1 MLFIF
6 IQKRYDEGNSSMRQY
21 FVFIM
26 LFLSVYLVL
35 AEVNLQEKI
44 NNNGEAQFTADK
56 AEIYSYNNLK
66 FDVPKDAKVDY
77 KDGLIVVT
85 VPERSTIK
93 KPGLIDPG
101 KYAGVNLKYVS
112 ENGKPMLIEDG
123 NKKFSLEGT
132 VENKA
137 VQKLEVF
144 FDGKENAWYFSK
156 ARINGMVVG
165 LTGETSNKDIYIF
178 SDGDKHRDFGHAY
191 FSYNGDKKISFGVPA
206 GHKGMYVILR
216 EGNPIVPITNGQ
228 TALRAFGA
236 DAKWPVGVT
245 RQSHISIENRD
256 TLSNPPLVST
266 EGPFMIKNG
275 NLYYAYEPYLNPE
288 VPQFWNLDDHQQSAY
303 LEIASRN
310 HEGKIIE
317 YTILDS
323 GKQISKTLT
332 KNLYMNNDNGAVFL
346 DPADVSKN
354 KNLIKLAS
362 LTQPERAIIS
372 TLMTLP
378 PDKQQQILGSDV
390 NGFLGQDIEKI
401 RGTIGKADLAT
412 IHRSLLIS
420 QLPLKTY
427 NRNSGIKS
435 RFNSPILQ
443 DIKTHQA
450 PGDAQHYN
458 EPVTDGHETTHGI
471 NSYLRN
477 LQRGNVNAFYLLDG
491 KYVVLEEP
499 AIRKNIVGKYIP
511 ESLRGSR
518 YGTYISGGRSWD
530 DKPLYIMDE
539 HVAYINGAKVGVELA
554 EKGKWNYGGQD
565 VVAGPLEFNAYSLG
579 LGMAIKDN
587 DPVYWNSEKGNQ
599 FRAFLGYSIEETMQ
613 VYNRGIRYQEFQGFN
628 QENYLN
634 HLRQGQDKQ
643 TIAMRRFA
651 QDTFGKE
658 WTQRVGGF

>member
-1 MLFIF
+1 MISRMYLHSHSIM
-6 IQKRYDEGNSSMRQY
+6 IKRYF
-21 FVFIM
+21 FVFVI
-26 LFLSVYLVL
+26 LVL
-35 AEVNLQEKI
+35 LVSTYAQNVRVLNELEIANLREKTLRFTEPIKIGDRTFIPQSSSEGFVSIADDNVFIVQNAEIKTPEISIKI
-44 NNNGEAQFTADK
+44 QDQTTVFFNDVKNINIGNNKYIQIYDENNYKTININGKKFSIKKDAQNVSQLVLGKNGDLIEAHFSADK
-56 AEIYSYNNLK
+56 RQLYEIQNLK

-132 VENKA
+132 VEN
-137 VQKLEVF
+137 
-144 FDGKENAWYFSK
+144 Y
-156 ARINGMVVG
+156 
-165 LTGETSNKDIYIF
+165 NKDIYIF
-178 SDGDKHRDFGHAY
+178 SDGDKHRHFGHAY

-401 RGTIGKADLAT
+401 RKKIQAVDLKQITGAGTST
-412 IHRSLLIS
+412 
-420 QLPLKTY
+420 P
-427 NRNSGIKS
+427 
-435 RFNSPILQ
+435 P
-443 DIKTHQA
+443 
-450 PGDAQHYN
+450 
-458 EPVTDGHETTHGI
+458 
-471 NSYLRN
+471 
-477 LQRGNVNAFYLLDG
+477 
-491 KYVVLEEP
+491 
-499 AIRKNIVGKYIP
+499 
-511 ESLRGSR
+511 
-518 YGTYISGGRSWD
+518 
-530 DKPLYIMDE
+530 
-539 HVAYINGAKVGVELA
+539 
-554 EKGKWNYGGQD
+554 
-565 VVAGPLEFNAYSLG
+565 
-579 LGMAIKDN
+579 
-587 DPVYWNSEKGNQ
+587 
-599 FRAFLGYSIEETMQ
+599 
-613 VYNRGIRYQEFQGFN
+613 
-628 QENYLN
+628 
-634 HLRQGQDKQ
+634 Q
-643 TIAMRRFA
+643 TPQTPKI
-651 QDTFGKE
+651 
-658 WTQRVGGF
+658 

>member
-1 MLFIF
+1 
-6 IQKRYDEGNSSMRQY
+6 MRQY

-401 RGTIGKADLAT
+401 RKKIQAVDLKQITGAGTSTPPQTPQTPIQPQKPQQPQKYGGWESQNIKGYQVSQEGFFYADVG
-412 IHRSLLIS
+412 
-420 QLPLKTY
+420 TY
-427 NRNSGIKS
+427 NNKKLVQYVTKEKLLEVSKNKGVRVRISEPSHCSNCRETIKKNVYYMTS
-435 RFNSPILQ
+435 KQAEEILRWKGGSIP
-443 DIKTHQA
+443 DTVIVKDGRIIK
-450 PGDAQHYN
+450 
-458 EPVTDGHETTHGI
+458 
-471 NSYLRN
+471 
-477 LQRGNVNAFYLLDG
+477 
-491 KYVVLEEP
+491 
-499 AIRKNIVGKYIP
+499 
-511 ESLRGSR
+511 
-518 YGTYISGGRSWD
+518 
-530 DKPLYIMDE
+530 
-539 HVAYINGAKVGVELA
+539 
-554 EKGKWNYGGQD
+554 
-565 VVAGPLEFNAYSLG
+565 
-579 LGMAIKDN
+579 
-587 DPVYWNSEKGNQ
+587 
-599 FRAFLGYSIEETMQ
+599 
-613 VYNRGIRYQEFQGFN
+613 
-628 QENYLN
+628 
-634 HLRQGQDKQ
+634 
-643 TIAMRRFA
+643 
-651 QDTFGKE
+651 
-658 WTQRVGGF
+658 